1 MQLVSASANG
11 INGSTPTQE
20 SPVATSPV
28 QEVILRGPNS
38 AVEGLLKKILA
49 FVEDEKRDELER
61 GHITSF
67 EFPPKYANYLIGRKG
82 ENINKYREE
91 FDVEIQVN
99 DGKVEIK
106 GPKAKAELAKAK
118 ILVLRK
124 RLEDEAT
131 HVLKI
136 KPQYHR
142 DLIGGQGNLV
152 NRLEQRYNVRIHF
165 PRGAQTISDDK
176 SVADGGSDVG
186 GSRNGRSSQ
195 PPDEVIIRGPK
206 RGADEAREEILNL
219 LQWKIDNS
227 HSSVVS
233 VAQRQLPSL
242 IGQSGREMEELR
254 LSTGAQIEVPS
265 ANRDTSNH
273 SDRVE
278 VLIKGTKK
286 SVEEAKKLLEQR
298 AKSFDNTTVKTIDV
312 DKKYYKALIGGGGE
326 SLRFSRGIDDTLTIK
341 KAQTSAVL
349 CLMPVVQTI
358 LESWLGQSGSHL
370 KNLPKTP
377 FGSKGIMQLLR
388 RLSQQY
394 RPLLAKRIAK

>member
-1 MQLVSASANG
+1 MPVQILSTPVNG
-11 INGSTPTQE
+11 KIGSTATQE
-20 SPVATSPV
+20 DASPLVH
-28 QEVILRGPNS
+28 EVILRGPSS
-38 AVEGLLKKILA
+38 ALGDLVKRVLA

-91 FDVEIQVN
+91 FDIDIQVN

-124 RLEDEAT
+124 RLEDEAI

-142 DLIGGQGNLV
+142 DLIGGQGNQV

-165 PRGAQTISDDK
+165 PRGAQNTSDDR
-176 SVADGGSDVG
+176 SAADGGSDVG
-186 GSRNGRSSQ
+186 GTRNGRSSQ
-195 PPDEVIIRGPK
+195 NPDEVIIRGPK

-227 HSSVVS
+227 HSSIVS
-233 VAQRQLPSL
+233 VAKRQLPSL
-242 IGQSGREMEELR
+242 IGQSGREMEQMR

-265 ANRDTSNH
+265 TSRDGSSQ

-278 VLIKGTKK
+278 IQIRGTKK
-286 SVEEAKKLLEQR
+286 SVEEAKKLLEER
-298 AKSFDNTTVKTIDV
+298 AKSFDDTTVKTIDV
-312 DKKYYKALIGGGGE
+312 DKKHYKALIGSGGK
-326 SLRFSRGIDDTLTIK
+326 F
-341 KAQTSAVL
+341 
-349 CLMPVVQTI
+349 
-358 LESWLGQSGSHL
+358 L
-370 KNLPKTP
+370 K
-377 FGSKGIMQLLR
+377 
-388 RLSQQY
+388 
-394 RPLLAKRIAK
+394 

>member
-1 MQLVSASANG
+1 MHRVQQDLPNTELPVQITTASANVV
-11 INGSTPTQE
+11 NGSNFAQATPL
-20 SPVATSPV
+20 VATPQL
-28 QEVILRGPNS
+28 QEMTLRGPHS
-38 AVEGLLKKILA
+38 AVDELAKKILA
-49 FVEDEKRDELER
+49 FIEDEKRDELER
-61 GHITSF
+61 GHVTSF

-99 DGKVEIK
+99 DGKVDIK

-124 RLEDEAT
+124 RLEDEAI

-186 GSRNGRSSQ
+186 GSKIGRSSQ
-195 PPDEVIIRGPK
+195 LPDEVIIRGPK

-242 IGQSGREMEELR
+242 IGQSGRAMEELR

-265 ANRDTSNH
+265 ASRATSNQ

-278 VLIKGTKK
+278 ILIKGTKK

-298 AKSFDNTTVKTIDV
+298 AKSFDDTTFKTIDV
-312 DKKYYKALIGGGGE
+312 DRKHFSALIGSGGE
-326 SLRFSRGIDDTLTIK
+326 FLRWFRERSDILTVYEV
-341 KAQTSAVL
+341 QTSAAL
-349 CLMPVVQTI
+349 CSMLVFQII
-358 LESWLGQSGSHL
+358 LES
-370 KNLPKTP
+370 
-377 FGSKGIMQLLR
+377 
-388 RLSQQY
+388 
-394 RPLLAKRIAK
+394 